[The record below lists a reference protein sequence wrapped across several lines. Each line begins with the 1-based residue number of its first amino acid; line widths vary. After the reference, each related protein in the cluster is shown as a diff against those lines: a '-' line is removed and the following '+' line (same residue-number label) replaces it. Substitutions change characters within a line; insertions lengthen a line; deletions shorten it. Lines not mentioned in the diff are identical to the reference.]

1 MQPSEKRT
9 PGKLR
14 FLPPPHPQ
22 HRHCFLNSAKGE
34 TEARTSFTGDSVCLE
49 VWGVGGGMVV
59 EESKALHPHNL
70 LLTRA
75 EPHT

>member
-1 MQPSEKRT
+1 MF
-9 PGKLR
+9 G
-14 FLPPPHPQ
+14 
-22 HRHCFLNSAKGE
+22 
-34 TEARTSFTGDSVCLE
+34 
-49 VWGVGGGMVV
+49 GVGSRGGMVV

>member
-1 MQPSEKRT
+1 M
-9 PGKLR
+9 
-14 FLPPPHPQ
+14 
-22 HRHCFLNSAKGE
+22 
-34 TEARTSFTGDSVCLE
+34 E

-59 EESKALHPHNL
+59 EESKTLHPHNL

>member
-1 MQPSEKRT
+1 M
-9 PGKLR
+9 
-14 FLPPPHPQ
+14 
-22 HRHCFLNSAKGE
+22 
-34 TEARTSFTGDSVCLE
+34 E